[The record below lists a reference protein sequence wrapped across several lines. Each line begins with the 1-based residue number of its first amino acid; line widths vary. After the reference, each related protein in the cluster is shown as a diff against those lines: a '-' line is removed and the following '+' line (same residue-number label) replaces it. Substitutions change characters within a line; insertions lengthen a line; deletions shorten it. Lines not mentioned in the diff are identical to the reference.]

1 MKLLFKKNLL
11 SNSLIAKRNFFVNLL
26 ISSSLAYVIAKNYES
41 IRYTEVISEN
51 NKVYILDR
59 FSSKIKKAD

>member
-1 MKLLFKKNLL
+1 MKLIFKKNLL

-26 ISSSLAYVIAKNYES
+26 ISSSLAYVIAKNYEN

>member
-11 SNSLIAKRNFFVNLL
+11 SNNLIAKRNFFVNLL
-26 ISSSLAYVIAKNYES
+26 IFSSLAYVIAKNYEN

>member
-1 MKLLFKKNLL
+1 MKLIFKKNLL
-11 SNSLIAKRNFFVNLL
+11 SNNLIAKRNFFVNLL
-26 ISSSLAYVIAKNYES
+26 ISSSLAYVIAKNYEN

>member
-1 MKLLFKKNLL
+1 MKLIFKKNLL

-26 ISSSLAYVIAKNYES
+26 ISSSLAYVIAKNYEI